1 MNTNYIYYNGKATI
15 LDSTGNEKEI
25 DYYDKLEEVL
35 ERENIIE
42 VLENKRKILI
52 NAIKQINRDYKKSNK
67 EYRNAILWFLFPL
80 TIFCLNL
87 IIVYFFG
94 NSYIDTSIGTFSC
107 GVFESI
113 ITSLLT
119 TPVAVILANANYK
132 YRKTLQDNIHQKE
145 KDIEKIEKQIT
156 LQKNELEE
164 LKKDKTNS
172 IEDNYYV
179 ARLNKMPDFY
189 TIRNMELE
197 RLFDLLNQ
205 DLILEDDEKEIE
217 EKPSILKK
225 KLR

>member
-1 MNTNYIYYNGKATI
+1 
-15 LDSTGNEKEI
+15 
-25 DYYDKLEEVL
+25 
-35 ERENIIE
+35 
-42 VLENKRKILI
+42 LENDIS
-52 NAIKQINRDYKKSNK
+52 QINKDYKKSRK
-67 EYRNAILWFLFPL
+67 EYVDAVLWILFPL
-80 TIFCLNL
+80 IIHGLNL
-87 IIVYFFG
+87 IFTHFFG
-94 NSYIDTSIGTFSC
+94 NIHINTSLGTFNF
-107 GVFESI
+107 GVLETI
-113 ITSLLT
+113 LTSLLT